1 MNTQDIR
8 INNMHDIISCLRE
21 SNGMTKKDLAEATH
35 LSFSTVSSFCNQLME
50 CGVLYSRKGLSV
62 TVGRMPE
69 HLYIR
74 YDSFLTVCLDLQ
86 RQGLMEFA
94 VLNLNDDVL
103 FCKRYDISLCN
114 GIREIVQYA
123 YSVFCQLC
131 SDFPN
136 SQYLGVGVSVSGIFD
151 KASEK
156 IIGSAI
162 PSMDGVP
169 VKAIIEEIFGMPC
182 YVDNEANLCAIGTY
196 ATHAGEDDL
205 VYMHISEG
213 LGIGVYTG
221 GKLLS
226 GHNGYG
232 GEIAHIPFGTLG
244 RRCPACGCVNCVETE
259 LSIPWLLQ
267 NSVWKMTDAP
277 LMDQWAQMAE
287 AINRG
292 DPAYDGFLHDKGVLI
307 GLLFSMLIDIFNP
320 LHVYIG
326 GDITDIFERLRPS
339 VEHCI
344 RSRCLRERTTSRSFL
359 VRNNILPI
367 LCDQN
372 SNEHMMLG
380 LSYSMRRRWDP
391 LCNRLV

>member
-94 VLNLNDDVL
+94 VLNLNDEVL

-267 NSVWKMTDAP
+267 NSVWKLPMPP
-277 LMDQWAQMAE
+277 LW
-287 AINRG
+287 ISG
-292 DPAYDGFLHDKGVLI
+292 
-307 GLLFSMLIDIFNP
+307 
-320 LHVYIG
+320 
-326 GDITDIFERLRPS
+326 
-339 VEHCI
+339 
-344 RSRCLRERTTSRSFL
+344 
-359 VRNNILPI
+359 
-367 LCDQN
+367 
-372 SNEHMMLG
+372 
-380 LSYSMRRRWDP
+380 RRWQKQSTAAIP
-391 LCNRLV
+391 LTMAFCMTRAFSSVYFFLCSLIFSTRCTSISAAISRIFLSAYGPRWSTASVPAAFGNVPLPEASLCATISSQSSATRIPMNT